1 MAEEYIHPELG
12 AIRLQ
17 RRVGC
22 RRISISVGR
31 GGRIVVTRPWYVS
44 GRAALEFVN
53 QKKEWIAAARHRATK
68 SAESPTLTTGYR
80 TRTHTLRIECSG
92 TRNSYTIRPDEVMV
106 TLTSKVDPTSD
117 AGQQM
122 IRTAVIETL
131 RAEAHTT
138 LPPMVERLAAKYG
151 FSYNGLTIKN
161 IHSKWG
167 SCSATNH
174 LNFSL
179 YMMLLPD
186 ELIEFIILHE
196 LCHTVHKNHSA
207 HFHALLNSVVGGNEQ
222 SLNRKL
228 RQFHAT
234 L

>member
-1 MAEEYIHPELG
+1 M
-12 AIRLQ
+12 Q

-31 GGRIVVTRPWYVS
+31 GGRITVTRPWFVS
-44 GRAALEFVN
+44 GRTALDFVN
-53 QKKEWIAAARHRATK
+53 KKIEWIVAARQRAEK

-80 TRTHTLRIECSG
+80 TRTHTLRIERG
-92 TRNSYTIRPDEVMV
+92 TRNSYTITADEVVV
-106 TLTSKVDPTSD
+106 TLTSEIDPASE

-131 RAEAHTT
+131 RAEAHAV
-138 LPPMVERLAAKYG
+138 LPPMVERLAAQHG

-167 SCSATNH
+167 SCSTTNH

-179 YMMLLPD
+179 YLMLLPS
-186 ELIEFIILHE
+186 ELIEFVVLHE

-207 HFHALLNSVVGGNEQ
+207 RFHTLLNSIVGGNEQ

-228 RQFHAT
+228 RQFRAS

>member
-1 MAEEYIHPELG
+1 M
-12 AIRLQ
+12 Q

-31 GGRIVVTRPWYVS
+31 GGRITVTRPWFVS
-44 GRAALEFVN
+44 GRTALDFVN
-53 QKKEWIAAARHRATK
+53 KKIEWIVAARQRAEK

-80 TRTHTLRIECSG
+80 TRTHTLRIESG
-92 TRNSYTIRPDEVMV
+92 ARNSYTITPNEVAV
-106 TLTSKVDPTSD
+106 TLTSDIDPTSE

-131 RAEAHTT
+131 RTEAHAT
-138 LPPMVERLAAKYG
+138 LPPKVEHLAAQHG

-179 YMMLLPD
+179 YLMLLPD
-186 ELIEFIILHE
+186 ELIEFVVLHE

-207 HFHALLNSVVGGNEQ
+207 RFHALLNSIVGGNEQ

-228 RQFHAT
+228 RQFRAS

>member
-1 MAEEYIHPELG
+1 M
-12 AIRLQ
+12 Q

-31 GGRIVVTRPWYVS
+31 GGRITVTRPWFVS

-53 QKKEWIAAARHRATK
+53 QKKEWVAAARERATK
-68 SAESPTLTTGYR
+68 SAKSPTLTTGYR
-80 TRTHTLRIECSG
+80 TRTHTLRIASG
-92 TRNSYTIRPDEVMV
+92 ARNSYTITPDEVVV
-106 TLTSKVDPTSD
+106 TLTSGIDPTSE

-131 RAEAHTT
+131 RTEAHAA

-179 YMMLLPD
+179 YLMLLPN
-186 ELIEFIILHE
+186 ELIEFVVLHE

-207 HFHALLNSVVGGNEQ
+207 RFHALLNSVVGGNEQ

>member
-1 MAEEYIHPELG
+1 M
-12 AIRLQ
+12 Q

-31 GGRIVVTRPWYVS
+31 GGRITVTRPWFVS
-44 GRAALEFVN
+44 GRTALEFVN
-53 QKKEWIAAARHRATK
+53 KKIEWIVAARQRAEK

-80 TRTHTLRIECSG
+80 TRTHTLRIESG
-92 TRNSYTIRPDEVMV
+92 ARNSYTITADEVVV
-106 TLTSKVDPTSD
+106 TLTSEIDPTSE
-117 AGQQM
+117 AGQLM

-131 RAEAHTT
+131 RAEAHAV
-138 LPPMVERLAAKYG
+138 LPPMVERLAAQHD
-151 FSYNGLTIKN
+151 FSYNGLTVKN

-167 SCSATNH
+167 SCSTTNH

-179 YMMLLPD
+179 YLMLLPD
-186 ELIEFIILHE
+186 ELIEFVVLHE
-196 LCHTVHKNHSA
+196 LCLTVHKNHSA
-207 HFHALLNSVVGGNEQ
+207 RFHTLLNSIVGGNEQ

-228 RQFHAT
+228 RQFRAS

>member
-1 MAEEYIHPELG
+1 MADEYIHPELG

-31 GGRIVVTRPWYVS
+31 SGRITVTRPWYVS
-44 GRAALEFVN
+44 KRAALELVNEKREWFV
-53 QKKEWIAAARHRATK
+53 AARQRVIK
-68 SAESPTLTTGYR
+68 SAQSPTLTTGYR
-80 TRTHTLRIECSG
+80 TRMHTLRIESG
-92 TRNSYTIRPDEVMV
+92 GARNNYTITADEVVV
-106 TLTSKVDPTSD
+106 TLKSNIDPTSEI
-117 AGQQM
+117 GQQM
-122 IRTAVIETL
+122 IRTAVIETM
-131 RAEAHTT
+131 RAEAHAV
-138 LPPMVERLAAKYG
+138 LLPMVEQLAAQHG
-151 FSYNGLTIKN
+151 FSYNGLTVKN

-179 YMMLLPD
+179 YLMLLPG
-186 ELIEFIILHE
+186 ELIEFVVLHE

-207 HFHALLNSVVGGNEQ
+207 RFHALLNSIVGGNEQ

-228 RQFHAT
+228 RQYRAT

>member
-12 AIRLQ
+12 VIRLQ

-31 GGRIVVTRPWYVS
+31 GGRIMVTRPWYVS
-44 GRAALEFVN
+44 KRAALEFVN
-53 QKKEWIAAARHRATK
+53 QKKEWIVAARQRVIK
-68 SAESPTLTTGYR
+68 SAQSPTLTTGYH
-80 TRTHTLRIECSG
+80 TRAHTLRIKSG
-92 TRNSYTIRPDEVMV
+92 GARNNYAITADEIVV
-106 TLTSKVDPTSD
+106 TFMSNIDPTSEI
-117 AGQQM
+117 GQQM

-131 RAEAHTT
+131 RAEAHAV
-138 LPPMVERLAAKYG
+138 LPPMVERLAAQYG

-179 YMMLLPD
+179 YLMLLPG
-186 ELIEFIILHE
+186 ELIEFVVLHE

-207 HFHALLNSVVGGNEQ
+207 RFHALLNSIVGGNEQ

-228 RQFHAT
+228 RQYHAT

>member
-12 AIRLQ
+12 VIRLQ

-31 GGRIVVTRPWYVS
+31 GGHIMVTRPWYVS
-44 GRAALEFVN
+44 KRAALKFVN
-53 QKKEWIAAARHRATK
+53 QKKEWIVAARQRVTK
-68 SAESPTLTTGYR
+68 SAQSPTLTTGYR
-80 TRTHTLRIECSG
+80 TRTHTLRIESGG
-92 TRNSYTIRPDEVMV
+92 TRNNYTITADEVIV
-106 TLTSKVDPTSD
+106 TLMSNIDPTSEI
-117 AGQQM
+117 GQQL

-131 RAEAHTT
+131 RAEAHAV
-138 LPPMVERLAAKYG
+138 LPPMVERLAAQYG
-151 FSYNGLTIKN
+151 FSYNRLTIKN

-179 YMMLLPD
+179 YLMLLPG
-186 ELIEFIILHE
+186 ELIEFVVLHE

-207 HFHALLNSVVGGNEQ
+207 RFHALLNSIVGGNEQ

-228 RQFHAT
+228 RLYHAT

>member
-31 GGRIVVTRPWYVS
+31 GGRITVTRPWFVS
-44 GRAALEFVN
+44 ERTALEFVN
-53 QKKEWIAAARHRATK
+53 KKIEWIVAARQRAEK

-80 TRTHTLRIECSG
+80 TRTHTLRIESG
-92 TRNSYTIRPDEVMV
+92 ARNSYTITADEVVV
-106 TLTSKVDPTSD
+106 TLTSQIDPTSE

-131 RAEAHTT
+131 RAEAHAV
-138 LPPMVERLAAKYG
+138 LPPMVERLAAQHG
-151 FSYNGLTIKN
+151 FSYNGLTVKN

-167 SCSATNH
+167 SCSTTNH

-179 YMMLLPD
+179 YLMLLPD
-186 ELIEFIILHE
+186 ELIEFVVLHE
-196 LCHTVHKNHSA
+196 LCHTIHKNHSVR
-207 HFHALLNSVVGGNEQ
+207 FHALLNSIVGGNEQ

-228 RQFHAT
+228 RQFRTT

>member
-1 MAEEYIHPELG
+1 M
-12 AIRLQ
+12 Q

-31 GGRIVVTRPWYVS
+31 GGRITVTRPWFVS
-44 GRAALEFVN
+44 GRTALDFVN
-53 QKKEWIAAARHRATK
+53 KKIEWIVAARQRAEK
-68 SAESPTLTTGYR
+68 SSESPTLTTGYH
-80 TRTHTLRIECSG
+80 TRTHTLRIESG
-92 TRNSYTIRPDEVMV
+92 ARNSYTITADEVVV
-106 TLTSKVDPTSD
+106 TLSSEIDPTSE

-131 RAEAHTT
+131 RTEAHAV
-138 LPPMVERLAAKYG
+138 LPPMVERLTAQHG
-151 FSYNGLTIKN
+151 FSYNGITIKN

-179 YMMLLPD
+179 YLMLLPN
-186 ELIEFIILHE
+186 ELIEFVVLHE

-207 HFHALLNSVVGGNEQ
+207 RFHALLNSIVGGNEQ

-228 RQFHAT
+228 RQFRAS

>member
-1 MAEEYIHPELG
+1 M
-12 AIRLQ
+12 Q

-31 GGRIVVTRPWYVS
+31 GGRIMVTRPWYVS
-44 GRAALEFVN
+44 KRAALELVN
-53 QKKEWIAAARHRATK
+53 EKREWIVAARQRVIK
-68 SAESPTLTTGYR
+68 SAQSPTLTTGYR
-80 TRTHTLRIECSG
+80 TRTHTLRIESG
-92 TRNSYTIRPDEVMV
+92 GARNNYTITADEVVV
-106 TLTSKVDPTSD
+106 TLMSNIDPTSEI
-117 AGQQM
+117 GQQI

-138 LPPMVERLAAKYG
+138 LPRMVERLAAKYG

-207 HFHALLNSVVGGNEQ
+207 RFHALLNSIVGGNEQ

-228 RQFHAT
+228 RQYRAT

>member
-1 MAEEYIHPELG
+1 M
-12 AIRLQ
+12 Q

-44 GRAALEFVN
+44 QRVALEFVN
-53 QKKEWIAAARHRATK
+53 QKKEWIVAARQRATK
-68 SAESPTLTTGYR
+68 SAESPTITTGYR
-80 TRTHTLRIECSG
+80 TRTHTLRIASG
-92 TRNSYTIRPDEVMV
+92 ARNSYTITPNEVAV
-106 TLTSKVDPTSD
+106 TLTSDIDPTSD

-131 RAEAHTT
+131 RAEAHLA

-151 FSYNGLTIKN
+151 FSHNGLTIKN

-167 SCSATNH
+167 SCSTTNH

>member
-1 MAEEYIHPELG
+1 MKTRSACPEPVEG
-12 AIRLQ
+12 
-17 RRVGC
+17 
-22 RRISISVGR
+22 S
-31 GGRIVVTRPWYVS
+31 
-44 GRAALEFVN
+44 
-53 QKKEWIAAARHRATK
+53 
-68 SAESPTLTTGYR
+68 SPEPEPAPSPPLSSEPSDG
-80 TRTHTLRIECSG
+80 S
-92 TRNSYTIRPDEVMV
+92 
-106 TLTSKVDPTSD
+106 DPTSEI
-117 AGQQM
+117 GQQM